1 MNVLYINVDCL
12 KNINLFEQKLGQMS
26 KKRRVR
32 TLSYKYDA
40 DKRLSLGAGILLD
53 EGLKKIGYRERELS
67 FDVNEQGKPY
77 YTQLPN
83 FYFNLSHSG
92 SYAAA
97 VFGKTSVGI
106 DIEQNKNERMKLSIA
121 KRFFCER
128 EYEILKSVT
137 NESEQAKLFYQIWTL
152 KESFVK
158 MEGGGMEIPFDSFS
172 VLPKDFRGF
181 ASLSV
186 PQRFFAEEIDRKT
199 VCFSLLDDVKDYSM
213 AVCSEKMEEIKCT
226 EVMLSI

>member
-12 KNINLFEQKLGQMS
+12 KNINLFEEKLGQMS

-32 TLSYKYDA
+32 TLSYRYDA

-77 YTQLPN
+77 YSQLPN

-97 VFGKTSVGI
+97 VFGESLVGI
-106 DIEQNKNERMKLSIA
+106 DIEQNKNEKMKLKIA
-121 KRFFCER
+121 KRFFSER
-128 EYEILKSVT
+128 EYEMLKTVGD
-137 NESEQAKLFYQIWTL
+137 EDEQAKLFYQIWTL

-158 MEGGGMEIPFDSFS
+158 MVGQGMSIPFSSFD
-172 VLPKDFRGF
+172 VLPKDFLDCS
-181 ASLSV
+181 SLLLSQSFSTEV
-186 PQRFFAEEIDRKT
+186 TAGEM
-199 VCFSLLDDVKDYSM
+199 VCFNLIDDIKNYSM
-213 AVCSEKMEEIKCT
+213 AVCSKKREEVKCT
-226 EVMLSI
+226 EVKL